1 MNEPKKNTRVRQ
13 ACDYCRTKKAK
24 CDGAL
29 PVCSTCSALLEVC
42 TYTTSRKR
50 RGLPSG
56 YTHELERRVL
66 LYQTLL
72 GQLVRDARCGECLEA
87 LEQSLAEPEALC
99 AGLVP
104 LQLHWRQSR
113 LAGLVDQFVADHGSA
128 IMSAKAATTTT
139 LKTATAAGAA
149 PAAQSTAQGA
159 AQSTAQGAAQGAQR
173 AQRARGAQRAAKV
186 IATGGSDSSAAT
198 GAPGASGTDGDNLL
212 NDPFFFLKTEIL
224 HHVDDTKATLWRPV
238 ALQYHGLLSL
248 ISGFSSSAVLQYRS
262 RSSLL
267 VRRPFSVGS
276 IFHMSL
282 AAVAAAAED
291 PDPVPAYLVN
301 FPADTAHCLE
311 RYFQVYH
318 PWFPV
323 VNRVSLMGQVRR
335 FEALGRGDGGPAA
348 PEYDSIALIWIA
360 VALGALAGAPALA
373 APAAPVAQYACNCVR
388 ALERSVTTSVETTQ
402 SMVMLGVFYYQTGDW
417 ERLWVLISS
426 ATRMAMDVKLMA
438 RPTVGVYEEGAAAAA
453 AAPLNPARKRERGNV
468 DSITGWVGLTP
479 QLAPQLAPLL
489 AEEIHTNNINRERT
503 WACVYIANTLLL
515 LRLGRLPLVRA
526 AEWPVPFVHEDAWE
540 EWEGWTLV
548 HPHETA
554 SLDCA
559 RLLLNFNQ
567 LLQVVA
573 LVNLALTATIDIS
586 EATLDDCQ
594 QDGDLHRVRPGA
606 LHTLAYFRKRLGD
619 WLAELPLYF
628 RLEAYPAT
636 GAPPFVAFLHLCHSL
651 AWCIICIR
659 LSELKISLTATFKD
673 RIVEMRD
680 REYTRAVVAI
690 RAIVTRQG
698 LAYLKDYP
706 FVDYFM
712 LMAVLF
718 PNMMQFGSA
727 AELEH
732 HTGEMRLRLEYA
744 LALLVPCEI
753 THDVYSTM
761 EREGTVFGRKRAA
774 LASPPPPKAPRASR
788 APSILSLAAL
798 VTRAA
803 LRDSAAAAAT
813 GLSAHDRLRRQPF
826 TYQPSGKNKNFD
838 SFMIDLDLAKAPKRQ
853 QAFIANMGFLA
864 PPKPFD
870 AP

>member
-72 GQLVRDARCGECLEA
+72 AQLVRDARCGECLGA
-87 LEQSLAEPEALC
+87 LEQSLAEPDALC
-99 AGLVP
+99 ANLVP
-104 LQLHWRQSR
+104 LQLHWRHSR
-113 LAGLVDQFVADHGSA
+113 MAGLVDQFIADHGSE
-128 IMSAKAATTTT
+128 IMSAKAAST
-139 LKTATAAGAA
+139 TATTPKAAGA
-149 PAAQSTAQGA
+149 TAQGSA
-159 AQSTAQGAAQGAQR
+159 KSA
-173 AQRARGAQRAAKV
+173 ARGAAEGAAKS
-186 IATGGSDSSAAT
+186 ATEHVTSGGASGASA
-198 GAPGASGTDGDNLL
+198 GASGTTDGAAFAMPDNLL

-248 ISGFSSSAVLQYRS
+248 ISGFSSSAVLRYRS
-262 RSSLL
+262 RSSDL

-282 AAVAAAAED
+282 AAVAAAAEE
-291 PDPVPAYLVN
+291 PDPVPAYLVD
-301 FPADTAHCLE
+301 FPADTSHCLE

-318 PWFPV
+318 PWFPI
-323 VNRVSLMGQVRR
+323 VNRVSLMGQVHR
-335 FEALGRGDGGPAA
+335 FEGLGRGIDGPAA

-360 VALGALAGAPALA
+360 VALGALAGAPAAPALA
-373 APAAPVAQYACNCVR
+373 APPAPVTQYACNCVR

-417 ERLWVLISS
+417 DRLWVLISS

-438 RPTVGVYEEGAAAAA
+438 RPTVGVDEVGAGAAAS
-453 AAPLNPARKRERGNV
+453 APLNPARKHESGNV

-479 QLAPQLAPLL
+479 QLVPPLAPLL
-489 AEEIHTNNINRERT
+489 AEEVHTNNINRERT

-540 EWEGWTLV
+540 EWEGWKLG

-573 LVNLALTATIDIS
+573 IVNLALTATIDIS
-586 EATLDDCQ
+586 EATLEDCQ
-594 QDGDLHRVRPGA
+594 RDGDIHRVRPGA

-619 WLAELPLYF
+619 WLAKLPRYF

-659 LSELKISLTATFKD
+659 LSELKNSLTATFKD

-727 AELEH
+727 VELEH

-744 LALLVPCEI
+744 LGLLAPCEI
-753 THDVYSTM
+753 TYDVYSSM

-774 LASPPPPKAPRASR
+774 LASPPPAKAPRAPR

-803 LRDSAAAAAT
+803 LRDGAAAADAT